1 MVAKDPRDHPGFAE
15 LAPQILKPLRKMR
28 DVSTPDMATMMGLST
43 RAYQDFENGRTG
55 LLLDR
60 VRLFANIL
68 KLDQFAILAAFHLGK
83 PRIAHVFAHN
93 KFMLIQASAV
103 DDFDEETQDA
113 IAAVDPLTM
122 LDAHIQFYGQ
132 VAEHGRLQ
140 LRAADG
146 RRSKP

>member
-1 MVAKDPRDHPGFAE
+1 MVAKDPREHPGFPE
-15 LAPQILKPLRKMR
+15 LAPRILRPLRKMR
-28 DVSTPDMATMMGLST
+28 GVSPPDMARLMRLST
-43 RAYQDFENGRTG
+43 RAYHDFENGRTG

-60 VRLFANIL
+60 IRLFAEIL

-103 DDFDEETQDA
+103 DELDDEALDA

-122 LDAHIQFYGQ
+122 LDAHMQFYEQ
-132 VAEHGRLQ
+132 VAKHGRAQ
-140 LRAADG
+140 LRAAEG
-146 RRSKP
+146 RRAKD

>member
-15 LAPQILKPLRKMR
+15 LAPEILRPLRRMR
-28 DVSTPDMATMMGLST
+28 DVSTPDMAAMMGLST

-60 VRLFANIL
+60 IRLFADIL

-103 DDFDEETQDA
+103 DEFDKETQDA

-122 LDAHIQFYGQ
+122 LDAHTQFYAQ
-132 VAEHGRLQ
+132 VAEHGRVQ
-140 LRAADG
+140 LRAAEG
-146 RRSKP
+146 RRTKD